1 MSNEIFFDGK
11 QYLSA
16 NDASALSGLTR
27 DYVAR
32 LCREGK
38 LSGKRVGKN
47 WYVENAS
54 LRSFLV
60 GQEYNKS
67 LRRESLAR
75 ERTQEYRAADAPS
88 SPARRFPD
96 VWKTCDGRRTS
107 RHTRH

>member
-1 MSNEIFFDGK
+1 MNSEIYFDGK
-11 QYLSA
+11 QYISA

-32 LCREGK
+32 LCRGGK
-38 LSGKRVGKN
+38 MSGKRIGKN

-60 GQEYNKS
+60 GQEYSKS

-75 ERTQEYRAADAPS
+75 ERVQEYRAADVAP
-88 SPARRFPD
+88 
-96 VWKTCDGRRTS
+96 VLDGGGKQVKRNTVS
-107 RHTRH
+107 A